1 MYIEHV
7 CDRPVYGG
15 LLLVESL
22 YPKCRGK
29 TYGRLP
35 LGKRR
40 MEAPKIERQHHEI
53 I

>member
-1 MYIEHV
+1 MGAAMYMSVI
-7 CDRPVYGG
+7 G
-15 LLLVESL
+15 LFMVAWVESL